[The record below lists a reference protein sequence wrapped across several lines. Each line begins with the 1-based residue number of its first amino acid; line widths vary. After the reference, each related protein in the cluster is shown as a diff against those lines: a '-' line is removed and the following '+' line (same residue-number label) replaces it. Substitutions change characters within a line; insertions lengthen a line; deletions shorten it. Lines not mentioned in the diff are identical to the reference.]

1 MPGAAPSVPSCPNTL
16 SGGGGGRKGLVWGC
30 QTLQDLSQGSTQL
43 FIPEAGQFCGPGTG
57 RGRARA
63 SAFMKS
69 FQSQKQVWAQVFN
82 HPGQAPLE
90 LQTLFSQVREHRLQD
105 GVCSPRH
112 IGHG

>member
-1 MPGAAPSVPSCPNTL
+1 M
-16 SGGGGGRKGLVWGC
+16 R
-30 QTLQDLSQGSTQL
+30 
-43 FIPEAGQFCGPGTG
+43 
-57 RGRARA
+57 
-63 SAFMKS
+63 S
-69 FQSQKQVWAQVFN
+69 FQSQKQVWAQVFD